1 MNGREYWDFLDE
13 WKPNLLYQ
21 YAEGSGQKYN
31 TTYLTSSEN
40 AYYLIWFV
48 YKYVLDCKTLEEAL
62 QYANLETLNDYHLI
76 RAFQTTYFHNK
87 SQGSLISF
95 GNAYFGTVEFS
106 SAKSQKEAGEAKII
120 KCLCLVLEILY
131 NRYNYLEQLECCVK
145 HFGRANACASRQAA
159 PVIKAKEIIR
169 SSIDYMQKDT
179 RYEEMLNQHKATR
192 KEILGDCYYEL

>member
-21 YAEGSGQKYN
+21 YAEGSSQKYN
-31 TTYLTSSEN
+31 HTAYLTTSQN

-48 YKYVLDCKTLEEAL
+48 YRYVLECETLEAAL
-62 QYANLETLNDYHLI
+62 QYANLKTLNDYSLLRVF
-76 RAFQTTYFHNK
+76 RARAELEN
-87 SQGSLISF
+87 SLIVF
-95 GNAYFGTVEFS
+95 GNPQFGLLEFG
-106 SAKSQKEAGEAKII
+106 SAKSQKEAGEAKIV

-145 HFGRANACASRQAA
+145 HFGRANACASRQSA
-159 PVIKAKEIIR
+159 PVIKAKEIIKN
-169 SSIDYMQKDT
+169 SINYMQKDA